1 MSKSSPDPST
11 RIQLTD
17 TFPEISR
24 KIRSAVTDSIQGIT
38 YDPVNRRGTS
48 NLLSILSA
56 CIDEPVETI
65 VKRYEGKGHG
75 DLKKEVSEAL
85 RGIIERSESRIS
97 QVARRDGL
105 SCCNCERRCR
115 ESKRRYLAERCIK
128 SEYWLDYIK
137 SFSILPSEI
146 PGRTFIKKLRK

>member
-24 KIRSAVTDSIQGIT
+24 KVRSAVTDSIQGIT
-38 YDPVNRRGTS
+38 YDPVNRQGTS

-56 CIDEPVETI
+56 CRDEPVETI

-75 DLKKEVSEAL
+75 ALKKEVSEGLEELLKGPRAEFHRL
-85 RGIIERSESRIS
+85 QREKGYLTAIAKDGAEKAREISSRTLHK
-97 QVARRDGL
+97 VRVLVGL
-105 SCCNCERRCR
+105 H
-115 ESKRRYLAERCIK
+115 
-128 SEYWLDYIK
+128 
-137 SFSILPSEI
+137 
-146 PGRTFIKKLRK
+146 

>member
-1 MSKSSPDPST
+1 MSKSSLDPST

-56 CIDEPVETI
+56 CINEPVET
-65 VKRYEGKGHG
+65 VVRRYEGKGHG

-85 RGIIERSESRIS
+85 EELLKGPRAEFNRLRGETDHLAAIAKE
-97 QVARRDGL
+97 G
-105 SCCNCERRCR
+105 
-115 ESKRRYLAERCIK
+115 AERARNRSGK
-128 SEYWLDYIK
+128 TLHQVRGMVG
-137 SFSILPSEI
+137 LH
-146 PGRTFIKKLRK
+146 